1 MLVYQRNPVLSVRT
15 IGERVYQIL
24 RKNIIDLDLIPGQV
38 LNMKDIAEELH
49 VSRSPVRDA
58 ILKLNE
64 EGLVDCI
71 PQKGTTVSRI
81 DMGRVQEERFI
92 RHSLEEKVLRICLR
106 RDMEPY
112 QERFNEI
119 LNRQKRYIHT
129 DRYREFLDYDD
140 LFHQVFFQA
149 AEKEFSWGI
158 IQYAAGHYRR
168 IRLMSLWNETI
179 TENVYL
185 QHTEM
190 LRALRSR
197 EIDRLLELFKEHCYK
212 LRREKIDMMKQY
224 PDYFS
229 GL

>member
-1 MLVYQRNPVLSVRT
+1 M
-15 IGERVYQIL
+15 
-24 RKNIIDLDLIPGQV
+24 
-38 LNMKDIAEELH
+38 A
-49 VSRSPVRDA
+49 
-58 ILKLNE
+58 
-64 EGLVDCI
+64 
-71 PQKGTTVSRI
+71 
-81 DMGRVQEERFI
+81 
-92 RHSLEEKVLRICLR
+92 
-106 RDMEPY
+106 
-112 QERFNEI
+112 
-119 LNRQKRYIHT
+119 
-129 DRYREFLDYDD
+129 
-140 LFHQVFFQA
+140 
-149 AEKEFSWGI
+149 
-158 IQYAAGHYRR
+158 YRR